1 MKTPAIVRFGIALSA
16 SWRNRTALLGT
27 FWKPL
32 GPSWGSLGA
41 LLGRSWGSLGA
52 LLAALEAPW
61 GHLGGHR
68 SKERR
73 AFFPPPPVE
82 ALI

>member
-32 GPSWGSLGA
+32 GDVLGPSWGSVGT
-41 LLGRSWGSLGA
+41 
-52 LLAALEAPW
+52 LLAALEALR
-61 GHLGGHR
+61 GHLGGYP
-68 SKERR
+68 SKQGGLNYTS
-73 AFFPPPPVE
+73 PPSGPSNEP
-82 ALI
+82 

>member
-1 MKTPAIVRFGIALSA
+1 MKTPAIVRFGVALSA

-32 GPSWGSLGA
+32 GDVLGPSWGSVGT
-41 LLGRSWGSLGA
+41 LLP
-52 LLAALEAPW
+52 ALEALL

-68 SKERR
+68 TKKEDG
-73 AFFPPPPVE
+73 VN
-82 ALI
+82 